1 MYERMA
7 DKEHQPEIHKIR
19 QYIGETSCKFLQ
31 EFENQLQAKYD
42 LNRELRYPFGKS
54 YGWGFKY
61 SHKSKHLC
69 YLFFEKEAVTV
80 TLQIGD
86 REVDSLNR
94 ILQTLSETTVSLWEN
109 RYPCGEN
116 GGWIHLRILSK
127 NDLTDVIKLIEVKKK
142 PPKR

>member
-1 MYERMA
+1 MYERMT
-7 DKEHQPEIHKIR
+7 DKEHQPEIHEIR

-31 EFENQLQAKYD
+31 EFENQLQARYD

-69 YLFFEKEAVTV
+69 YLFFEKDAVTV

-86 REVDSLNR
+86 REVDSLNQ

-116 GGWIHLRILSK
+116 GGWIHLRILSE

>member
-1 MYERMA
+1 MYERMT
-7 DKEHQPEIHKIR
+7 DKEHQPEIHEIR
-19 QYIGETSCKFLQ
+19 QYIGETCWALLQ
-31 EFENQLQAKYD
+31 KLEDNLQSKYD

-69 YLFFEKEAVTV
+69 YLFFEKDAVTI

-94 ILQTLSETTVSLWEN
+94 ILQTLSENTVSLWKN
-109 RYPCGEN
+109 RYPCGKN
-116 GGWIHLRILSK
+116 GGWIHLRILSE